1 MNYIEVSHKL
11 IQKEELNMEEAS
23 NRRNLSESSSSG
35 SFIHK
40 VETHDT
46 PIIRR
51 RNRSST
57 RESQTHPENIRKVRS
72 SSLQPGRRSS
82 SEFCDQLAK
91 RLSGEFG
98 QNTTQNI
105 QVRRRDS
112 FLDIS
117 IPLDDTKSCESM
129 ESLLFFSQTISDTA
143 NSFQN
148 TLNKTAEKFSKTLD
162 ETAATLKKAVSEK
175 NPTEATTQELTK
187 TLHKTAEML
196 SKTSEVL
203 SKTAKTPA
211 GNNCKSVKPMKDE
224 KLIPKATVDVPDIP
238 LLTQHEPHTPHSHSQ
253 ALRLDTITS
262 QSEVDPSDSD
272 TEDIMQY
279 VPVNQPLQKLK
290 KSQNSGSSFSPIDPN
305 IAEISQTPDETR
317 PNSESS
323 DLSFITPF
331 GKTTNTKSAKDIF
344 NKIKQP
350 NHEMDFENPFSRHG
364 PPTDKNRAESKSP
377 ERYTGSSV
385 LQGRDT
391 FQGPAPLNRTQSAAH
406 VTSKPRSISVDTH
419 GKTS

>member
-1 MNYIEVSHKL
+1 MINFRATEADEAIGVSGESGLDDEYERIVVRKYEKEL
-11 IQKEELNMEEAS
+11 ESKFGKPKTKAPSPARKRSANRRYSKSPPRSNTPPARKELFTKVENKSSDEEDIDWEMIQKDELDIEEAS
-23 NRRNLSESSSSG
+23 DRRNLSNRSSSSG
-35 SFIHK
+35 SFINK

-98 QNTTQNI
+98 QNATQNI

-162 ETAATLKKAVSEK
+162 ETATTLKKAVPEK
-175 NPTEATTQELTK
+175 NPTQATTKELTE
-187 TLHKTAEML
+187 TLHKPAEIL
-196 SKTSEVL
+196 SRTSEVL
-203 SKTAKTPA
+203 SETAKAPA
-211 GNNCKSVKPMKDE
+211 GNNYKIGNPMKGE
-224 KLIPKATVDVPDIP
+224 KLIMLPSVDVEDIP
-238 LLTQHEPHTPHSHSQ
+238 RNTEYEPHSHNQ

-272 TEDIMQY
+272 TEDIMNY

-290 KSQNSGSSFSPIDPN
+290 KGETCGSPFSPIDTN
-305 IAEISQTPDETR
+305 IAEIS
-317 PNSESS
+317 
-323 DLSFITPF
+323 
-331 GKTTNTKSAKDIF
+331 
-344 NKIKQP
+344 
-350 NHEMDFENPFSRHG
+350 
-364 PPTDKNRAESKSP
+364 
-377 ERYTGSSV
+377 
-385 LQGRDT
+385 
-391 FQGPAPLNRTQSAAH
+391 
-406 VTSKPRSISVDTH
+406 
-419 GKTS
+419 